1 MLSYKKIILT
11 RTKGTESMWRNVA
24 SILSF
29 KQFAYLKGRNGMQK
43 KIMQNKRMEVKPA
56 LNIKML
62 TTNVNEIKKIV
73 LRTITFNLNL
83 LSDNEIIFM

>member
-1 MLSYKKIILT
+1 
-11 RTKGTESMWRNVA
+11 MWRNVA

-56 LNIKML
+56 LNIKTIL
-62 TTNVNEIKKIV
+62 NVNYQCQRNQKIV
-73 LRTITFNLNL
+73 LRIITFNLNV

>member
-1 MLSYKKIILT
+1 MLCYKKIILT

-56 LNIKML
+56 LNIKIIL
-62 TTNVNEIKKIV
+62 NVNYQCQRNQKNCSAHHY
-73 LRTITFNLNL
+73 L
-83 LSDNEIIFM
+83 